1 MNGSERTALIPV
13 LWKKGKEVSEIC
25 EELGYKDAKH
35 VTKVLRRNGL
45 YVDKR
50 IDVAK
55 VHALQKAGWNME
67 MIVNE
72 FGYRYTAEEIQNAIR
87 RGARK

>member
-1 MNGSERTALIPV
+1 MKGRERTALIPV

-67 MIVNE
+67 MIVDE
-72 FGYRYTAEEIQNAIR
+72 FGYRFTSEEIQNAIR
-87 RGARK
+87 KGARK